1 MTMLDGGI
9 IAAVFNAPNG
19 PKCAYHSST
28 NGNTY
33 CLAEDHPFRIVV
45 LDCRGAVA
53 KVYEPSFTY
62 TNHDRPMM
70 DKMGRFFE
78 LISDHINGRAWE

>member
-19 PKCAYHSST
+19 PKCVYHSST

-33 CLAEDHPFRIVV
+33 CLAEDHAFRIVV
-45 LDCRGAVA
+45 LDCKGAVA
-53 KVYEPSFTY
+53 KIYEPKQYERWS
-62 TNHDRPMM
+62 MVS
-70 DKMGRFFE
+70 KMTKFME